1 VLDDRPQQPRSRK
14 EIGMTELEQRGAPVH
29 DNFGH
34 IQARPVS
41 WVVVVLVCGG
51 FAAAGIG
58 LIVATPWLFFVGCG
72 VVAVGTILGGVTH
85 AMADMTGRAERSA
98 ARKSAADTASL

>member
-1 VLDDRPQQPRSRK
+1 
-14 EIGMTELEQRGAPVH
+14 MTELEQRGAPVNE
-29 DNFGH
+29 NFGH

-58 LIVATPWLFFVGCG
+58 LILATPWLFFVGCG
-72 VVAVGTILGGVTH
+72 VVAVGTVLGGVTH
-85 AMADMTGRAERSA
+85 AMADMHGRAERSA
-98 ARKSAADTASL
+98 ARKSGADRSAL

>member
-1 VLDDRPQQPRSRK
+1 
-14 EIGMTELEQRGAPVH
+14 MTELEQRGAPVNE
-29 DNFGH
+29 NFGH

-58 LIVATPWLFFVGCG
+58 LVVATPWLFFVGFG

-85 AMADMTGRAERSA
+85 AMADMHGRAERSA
-98 ARKSAADTASL
+98 ARKSGADRSAL